1 MELRRTLP
9 KMFYSFIQKKT
20 GSKDAKML
28 IFLQFMG
35 MHVFLIFLSTLLS
48 LNIFK
53 LKNEAF

>member
-35 MHVFLIFLSTLLS
+35 MHVSFLFFSVL
-48 LNIFK
+48 F
-53 LKNEAF
+53 